1 MPGHREGFMRCR
13 LLSWFVI
20 AGALTVFF
28 GVNRA
33 AADVIGFDLLSPNT
47 AISAYP
53 SPFAN
58 VNVNRTD
65 STHATV
71 TFQTYVTGGNQYL
84 MGDGSTVALNVNAT
98 GFTVS
103 TVTESNSLGSP
114 FTPTWI
120 ATNNAPGQQVDG
132 WGMFNLTIDN
142 FDGFHDSATNVQ
154 FTLTNTSGS
163 WADALSVLLANSGGS
178 SAAAHI
184 FVCTAGSCNAA
195 LATGYASNVAP
206 VPAPAALLLFG
217 SGLIGLAGHL
227 WRRRSAPVA

>member
-1 MPGHREGFMRCR
+1 MRR
-13 LLSWFVI
+13 TLLTWLGILVALPLLVGMEYVSAGVI
-20 AGALTVFF
+20 S
-28 GVNRA
+28 
-33 AADVIGFDLLSPNT
+33 FDLLSPNT
-47 AISAYP
+47 AINVYP

-58 VNVNRTD
+58 VSINRTD

-71 TFQTYVTGGNQYL
+71 TFQSLITGGNQYL

-98 GFTVS
+98 GFTVG

-120 ATNNAPGQQVDG
+120 ATNTAPGQQVDG
-132 WGMFNLTIDN
+132 WGMFNLTVDN

-163 WADALSVLLANSGGS
+163 WFNALSVLLPNSGGS